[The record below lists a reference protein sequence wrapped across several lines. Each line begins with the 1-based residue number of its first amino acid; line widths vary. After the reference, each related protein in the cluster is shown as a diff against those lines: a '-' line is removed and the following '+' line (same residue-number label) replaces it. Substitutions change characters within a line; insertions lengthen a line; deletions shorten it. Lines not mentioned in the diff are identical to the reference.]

1 MKNIFAIL
9 VFCLIYVSLSAQQ
22 KPPRLIVRG
31 DDMGATHATN
41 EAIIKTFKNGIE
53 TSVEVIVP
61 SPWFLEAVKFLNE
74 NSSIDVGVHLA
85 LSSEWDN
92 VKWRPLTSAKSLRD
106 SNGYFFPKI
115 FPDTRYPKQSL
126 SENKWKIEDIETEL
140 RAQIEMAL
148 RFIPRISH
156 VSAHMGCTNL
166 TKEIKILE
174 KKLTQEFKI
183 DIDLEERKVISIG
196 YIGAHTTLSEKIESF
211 SKMLKSLEAGKTYM
225 YLDHPAFEGAEMQAV
240 HHIGYENV
248 ASDRQGVS
256 DLWMNADIKSL
267 IKQLGIQLINY
278 SDLKK

>member
-1 MKNIFAIL
+1 MKKYSILFLSICVSMHLFA
-9 VFCLIYVSLSAQQ
+9 QT

-41 EAIIKTFKNGIE
+41 EAIIKTFKSGIE

-74 NSSIDVGVHLA
+74 NPSIDVGVHLA

-92 VKWRPLTSAKSLRD
+92 VKWRPLTAASSLRD

-115 FPDTRYPKQSL
+115 FADVHYPKQSL
-126 SENKWKIEDIETEL
+126 SENKWKIEDIEAEL

-174 KKLTQEFKI
+174 KKLTREYKI
-183 DIDLEERKVISIG
+183 DIDLEDYKVFSVG
-196 YIGAHTTLSEKIESF
+196 YVGAHATLSEKIESF

-225 YLDHPAFEGAEMQAV
+225 YLDHPALDGAEMQAV

-248 ASDRQGVS
+248 AADRQSVS
-256 DLWMNADIKSL
+256 DLWTNAEIKSL
-267 IKQLGIQLINY
+267 IKQLGIQLLSY
-278 SDLKK
+278 ADLKK

>member
-1 MKNIFAIL
+1 MKKIIAFL
-9 VFCLIYVSLSAQQ
+9 FFYCVCIYVQAQQ
-22 KPPRLIVRG
+22 NPPRLIVRG

-74 NSSIDVGVHLA
+74 NQKIDVGVHLA

-92 VKWRPLTSAKSLRD
+92 IKWRPLTAAQSLRD

-115 FPDTRYPKQSL
+115 FPDAHYPKQSL
-126 SENKWKIEDIETEL
+126 SENKWKIEEIETEL
-140 RAQIEMAL
+140 RAQIELAL

-174 KKLTQEFKI
+174 KKLTREYNI
-183 DIDLEERKVISIG
+183 DIDLEDYRVISVS
-196 YIGAHTTLSEKIESF
+196 YVGAHTTLSEKIKSF

-225 YLDHPAFEGAEMQAV
+225 YLDHPALDGAEMQGV

-248 ASDRQGVS
+248 AADRQSVS
-256 DLWMNADIKSL
+256 DLWMNTEIKLL
-267 IKQLGIQLINY
+267 IKQLGIQLISY
-278 SDLKK
+278 ADLKK